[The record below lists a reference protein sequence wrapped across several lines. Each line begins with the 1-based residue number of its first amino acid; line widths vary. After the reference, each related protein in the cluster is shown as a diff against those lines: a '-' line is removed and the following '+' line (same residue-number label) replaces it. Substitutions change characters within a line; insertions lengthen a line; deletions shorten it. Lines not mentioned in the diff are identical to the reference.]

1 MKLEKKKIVPVLF
14 WLVSII
20 VEIFIANIIIKTIYV
35 YIFMYKETYWYILET
50 VVYTIFGIVV
60 IVFKRFKENKSLLQ
74 FTSFKFSS
82 IIKIFL
88 IDITAIA
95 LLQWGGFRGFNN
107 FQNMVQKSFVYF
119 FNRFTGKES
128 FTLYTIFR
136 TDFIYDSLLIQR
148 FITTITI
155 IPIYEELI
163 FRGLI
168 YNDTKKLFN
177 TKIAVLVSSLLFGLA
192 HFRGGYSQIAIAMV
206 IGLLSVY
213 CYEKTKNLYAP
224 ILFHSL
230 HNFMSVIVYGILDW
244 HVYVILVLICML
256 ACIIMLFVEAGRYIA
271 KRKKNN
277 ALQTGVS
284 FYET

>member
-1 MKLEKKKIVPVLF
+1 MTLEKKNILPVFF

-50 VVYTIFGIVV
+50 VVYTIFGIAV

-88 IDITAIA
+88 IDIMATI
-95 LLQWGGFRGFNN
+95 LLLWVGFHGFNN

-168 YNDTKKLFN
+168 YEDTKKLFN
-177 TKIAVLVSSLLFGLA
+177 AKIAAVISSVLFGLI
-192 HFRGGYSQIAIAMV
+192 HIEGGYSYIVGTML
-206 IGLLSVY
+206 IGFLLAY
-213 CYEKTKNLYAP
+213 CYEKTKSLYAS
-224 ILFHSL
+224 ILLHSL

-244 HVYVILVLICML
+244 HAYVMLVLICML
-256 ACIIMLFVEAGRYIA
+256 ACIVMLFVGGGRYIV
-271 KRKKNN
+271 KRKKTM
-277 ALQTGVS
+277 LCKQ
-284 FYET
+284 E